1 MKSSVL
7 TFTFFLAISFSVY
20 GQDQAPENW
29 FNLDKG
35 TDKVA
40 GVSTEKTYAD
50 LLKGKDSET
59 VIVAVIDSGVDAEH
73 EDLKEVMWI
82 NEDEIPGNGIDDD
95 KNGYI
100 DDIHGWNF
108 IGGKDGKNVS
118 NDALEITRLV
128 AHYSK
133 KYDGKDVNSLS
144 KKEKKE
150 YKTYEKLKE
159 KVEKKRT
166 ELMEQGAGYIVF
178 SEGLQGVKKS
188 INKEEITEEDL
199 MNFESD
205 NPEVLGVA
213 QRVAAVMKQQGM
225 TFAELEK
232 EIKGGA
238 DYFKNSLDYMYNV
251 DFDPRAE
258 IVGDNYS
265 DPNERNYGNN
275 DVKGPDASHGT
286 HVAGIIAAV
295 RTNDVGIK
303 GVADNVRIMSI
314 RAVPDGDERDKDVAN
329 AIFYAVDNGAT
340 IINMSFGKAYSWD
353 KKIVDKAMRYAQKN
367 DVLLVHAAGND
378 SKNTDTETNFPI
390 DKYVKKGGLFK
401 PKRTKNWM
409 EIGALSW
416 KPGEDAVAGFSN
428 YGKENV
434 DLFAPGHQILSTTP
448 EQGYKKFSG
457 TSMAAPVVAGVAA
470 MIRSYFPSLK
480 ASQVKEILM
489 ESVVLQTQKVK
500 KPGHEDGDTKVS
512 FSELCKTG
520 GVVNAY
526 KAVMLAANTKGKKKK
541 KKKKNVIR
549 P

>member
-1 MKSSVL
+1 MKSIVL
-7 TFTFFLAISFSVY
+7 FFTFCLAVSLSAFRQ
-20 GQDQAPENW
+20 GEAPENW
-29 FNLDKG
+29 YNLDNG
-35 TDKVA
+35 TDKVQ
-40 GVSTEKTYAD
+40 GVSTEKTYAK
-50 LLKGKDSET
+50 LLKGRDSET

-73 EDLKEVMWI
+73 EDLKEAMWV

-95 KNGYI
+95 RNGYI

-108 IGGKDGKNVS
+108 IGGKNGKNVS

-128 AHYSK
+128 AHYDK
-133 KYDGKDVNSLS
+133 KFKGKDSNSLS

-150 YKTYEKLKE
+150 YETYQELKE
-159 KVEKKRT
+159 KIRKKRI
-166 ELMEQGAGYIVF
+166 ELQEQGLGYIAF
-178 SEGLQGVKKS
+178 AGGVNEVKNSIKKD
-188 INKEEITEEDL
+188 NITGEDL
-199 MNFESD
+199 MSFESD
-205 NPEVLGVA
+205 KPEITQVA
-213 QRVAAVMKQQGM
+213 QRLAAIMKQQGM
-225 TFAELEK
+225 TFAELDK
-232 EIKGGA
+232 EISGGA
-238 DYFKNSLDYMYNV
+238 KFFSNQLDYMYNV
-251 DFDPRAE
+251 DFDPRSE
-258 IVGDNYS
+258 IVGDNYADS
-265 DPNERNYGNN
+265 NERNYGNN
-275 DVKGPDASHGT
+275 DVKGPDAGHGT

-295 RTNDVGIK
+295 RNNDIGIK

-353 KKIVDKAMRYAQKN
+353 KDIVDKAMRYAQKK

-390 DKYVKKGGLFK
+390 DKYAKKGGLFK

-434 DLFAPGHQILSTTP
+434 DLFASGHQILSTTP
-448 EQGYKKFSG
+448 EQGYEKFSG

-470 MIRSYFPSLK
+470 MIRSYFPKLK

-489 ESVVLQTQKVK
+489 KSVVVQTQKVK
-500 KPGHEDGDTKVS
+500 RPGHKEGDTKIS
-512 FSELCKTG
+512 FTELCKTG

-526 KAVMLAANTKGKKKK
+526 KAVELAAKTKGKKKI
-541 KKKKNVIR
+541 KKKKNVVQ